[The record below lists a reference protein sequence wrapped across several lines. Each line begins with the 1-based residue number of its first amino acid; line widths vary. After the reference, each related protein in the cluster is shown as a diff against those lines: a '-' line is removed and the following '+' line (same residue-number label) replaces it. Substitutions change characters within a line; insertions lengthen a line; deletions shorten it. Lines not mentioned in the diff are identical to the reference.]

1 MILGIYKKTAVM
13 FMWKFTELQKSSET
27 MHGKNA
33 LDFLKFSEAQQVS
46 T

>member
-1 MILGIYKKTAVM
+1 M

-46 T
+46 TWTSE